1 MATRAATMRFGS
13 LRETAHDLGACFA
26 EHALLTYASAIAF
39 RALVALVPL
48 TLLGLALL
56 GVFGLTDVWTDAI
69 APALK
74 DHFTL
79 PFFEGVDFTV
89 QKIFSSDSTSLIAL
103 ATALVVWDMTWA
115 MNAIMQ
121 ALNRIHE
128 VEESRSKLR
137 RIAVA
142 AGLGVA
148 VVVFLIA
155 SVLVMSI
162 LPSLAGG
169 GALDVLLSAARWPV
183 AIVLLWAALALLF
196 RYAPAERPEFRW
208 ASGGSLLVIGI
219 WLVASL
225 LFRGWVTE
233 VANFKSPTG
242 SLTVF
247 LVLTSYVLVS
257 ASILLVG
264 AEVDELARKRNAR
277 S

>member
-1 MATRAATMRFGS
+1 MATRAATMRFGT
-13 LRETAHDLGACFA
+13 LRETAQDIGACFA
-26 EHALLTYASAIAF
+26 EHGLLTYASAIAF

-56 GVFGLTDVWTDAI
+56 GVFGLTDVWTDTI

-74 DHFTL
+74 DRITL
-79 PFFEGVDFTV
+79 PVFEGVDYTV
-89 QKIFSSDSTSLIAL
+89 QKIFNSDSTSLIAL

-115 MNAIMQ
+115 VNLIMQ

-128 VEESRSKLR
+128 VEER
-137 RIAVA
+137 RPKFRRFAVA
-142 AGLGVA
+142 VGLGVA
-148 VVVFLIA
+148 VVLCLIA
-155 SVLVMSI
+155 AVLVMSV
-162 LPSLAGG
+162 LPSVAGG
-169 GALDVLLSAARWPV
+169 GLDILLSAARWPI
-183 AIVLLWAALALLF
+183 AIVFLWAAIVLLF
-196 RYAPAERPEFRW
+196 RYAPAEHPEFRW
-208 ASGGSLLVIGI
+208 ASGGSVLVIGI

-233 VANFKSPTG
+233 VANFKSPIG

-257 ASILLVG
+257 STILLVG
-264 AEVDELARKRNAR
+264 AEVDELARKRNTR